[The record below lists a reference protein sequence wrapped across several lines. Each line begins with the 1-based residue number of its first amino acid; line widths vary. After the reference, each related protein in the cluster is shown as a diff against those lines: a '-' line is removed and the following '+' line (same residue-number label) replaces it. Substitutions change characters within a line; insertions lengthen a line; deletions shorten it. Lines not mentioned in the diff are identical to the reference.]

1 MTVTLQIL
9 DAKTIMSE
17 KGIGLGLSSCRREGV
32 QPVPKTDKKNGKT
45 QFYQFFD
52 ASCVWSF
59 LHPIEEQ
66 NIIENKFKADKDIYH
81 MQTQH
86 LVRFIFIF
94 ILFDINEFIII
105 TLFYLFYFVL
115 F

>member
-1 MTVTLQIL
+1 MSEITRLKLPNQHMTVTLQIL

-32 QPVPKTDKKNGKT
+32 APVPKTDKKNGKT

-86 LVRFIFIF
+86 LVRL
-94 ILFDINEFIII
+94 LFFSC
-105 TLFYLFYFVL
+105 F
-115 F
+115 